1 MRIKIVITS
10 LLCSLALALV
20 AQTTDLPRKTLNGKE
35 YYVYKVSKGEGFY
48 NITKKFDISQ
58 EDIIKYNP
66 SAKSGLKRGQ
76 VLFIPVDKNATSEA
90 GSRTEPFEHTIK
102 RGESLYAI
110 SKMYGVSIDEI
121 IALNP
126 GSRKRINAGDK
137 LLIPQK
143 GGSNSAVAEKKS
155 TATKSASSNGSK
167 PTSENQSYVYHTI
180 TAGET
185 LYAIA
190 RQYDSDVESIMRANP
205 GIKPSKLA
213 RGSVIRVPSQEVAAP
228 VVESNDKTTAT
239 VIPQEEVKEEEVKPV
254 VPEKIYQTY
263 VAKKKETYYSIAQK
277 FGVTI
282 ADLRAVNPEIR
293 VVSEGMI
300 INLPEKVKEQQAE
313 KEPAT
318 ASQENSTEYLEE
330 LYNRIY
336 TKKDADHIN
345 VAVMLP
351 FMLKEENNLKSELY
365 TEYYQGFLL
374 AVDSLKRKGYSINL
388 SAYDTE
394 GSADVVRSILQKPQ
408 MTTMD
413 LIIAPDQ
420 EEAIDLI
427 ADFGERYDIN
437 VVNTFSMKNEKIN
450 TNARVFQTNI
460 PGSYLYAETVAQ
472 FVKTFKNRDVILL
485 NDNSE
490 EGKSNEFIELL
501 KDELG
506 ARNLT
511 YSVCD
516 YNGTLK
522 PDNLAAI
529 GKSASV
535 VFVPTSNKKEVLSQI
550 LPALSNYVTNNPQMQ
565 VSLFGY
571 PNWVP
576 QINRN
581 LDELYQLDTYIFTR
595 FYTTP
600 NDARM
605 YDLSLKYLYW
615 YNQEMKNASP
625 KYALLGFDTGMY
637 FMSAIAESG
646 KNFANYDMKGDSN
659 SIQTD
664 FRFER
669 INNWSGFIN
678 KSFYFVHL
686 SPEMKIEKISK

>member
-1 MRIKIVITS
+1 
-10 LLCSLALALV
+10 
-20 AQTTDLPRKTLNGKE
+20 
-35 YYVYKVSKGEGFY
+35 
-48 NITKKFDISQ
+48 
-58 EDIIKYNP
+58 
-66 SAKSGLKRGQ
+66 
-76 VLFIPVDKNATSEA
+76 
-90 GSRTEPFEHTIK
+90 
-102 RGESLYAI
+102 
-110 SKMYGVSIDEI
+110 
-121 IALNP
+121 
-126 GSRKRINAGDK
+126 
-137 LLIPQK
+137 
-143 GGSNSAVAEKKS
+143 
-155 TATKSASSNGSK
+155 
-167 PTSENQSYVYHTI
+167 
-180 TAGET
+180 
-185 LYAIA
+185 
-190 RQYDSDVESIMRANP
+190 
-205 GIKPSKLA
+205 
-213 RGSVIRVPSQEVAAP
+213 
-228 VVESNDKTTAT
+228 
-239 VIPQEEVKEEEVKPV
+239 
-254 VPEKIYQTY
+254 
-263 VAKKKETYYSIAQK
+263 
-277 FGVTI
+277 
-282 ADLRAVNPEIR
+282 
-293 VVSEGMI
+293 
-300 INLPEKVKEQQAE
+300 
-313 KEPAT
+313 
-318 ASQENSTEYLEE
+318 
-330 LYNRIY
+330 
-336 TKKDADHIN
+336 
-345 VAVMLP
+345 
-351 FMLKEENNLKSELY
+351 MLKEENNLKSELY

-485 NDNSE
+485 NDNNE
-490 EGKSNEFIELL
+490 DVKSNEFIELL

-516 YNGTLK
+516 YSGTLK

-581 LDELYQLDTYIFTR
+581 LDDLYQLDTYIFTR

-686 SPEMKIEKISK
+686 SPDMKIEKISK